1 MAWTAEKIKQLKKL
15 WLKGK
20 STIEIGKELG
30 ISKNAVVGKVHR
42 LELAARPS
50 PIKRSQKQTPA
61 KPRVTK
67 KEIKPKNVTLMDLKL
82 TSCRWPIGDPKDED
96 FHFCGADTVTGKPY
110 CAEHCKIAY
119 TSLKELTLQNAK
131 AKKEKEEQELLEKQ
145 ADAILEADEEV
156 KKAKSTPKK
165 KLSLQEQ
172 QSLWEQQADALLAA
186 ADEKASSRKS
196 SSRKK
201 ETA

>member
-1 MAWTAEKIKQLKKL
+1 MVWTPEKIKLLKKL

-30 ISKNAVVGKVHR
+30 MSKNAVVGKVHR

-50 PIKRSQKQTPA
+50 PIKKNQKQGEQKQKQA
-61 KPRVTK
+61 AQ
-67 KEIKPKNVTLMDLKL
+67 IKQSKVSLMDLKL
-82 TSCRWPIGDPKDED
+82 NSCRWPIGDPKDED

-131 AKKEKEEQELLEKQ
+131 AKKEKEEQDLLEK
-145 ADAILEADEEV
+145 
-156 KKAKSTPKK
+156 
-165 KLSLQEQ
+165 
-172 QSLWEQQADALLAA
+172 QADALLAA
-186 ADEKASSRKS
+186 ADGEAASSKKS
-196 SSRKK
+196 SSKKK
-201 ETA
+201 ETI